1 MWDELEEEEEQEL
14 WDNRDRQA
22 WLQKDLHKVKM
33 CEEEYE

>member
-1 MWDELEEEEEQEL
+1 L